1 MRDSIELEPADFEAF
16 LLNPKAFEQKLR
28 LKGPDDAKRF
38 EKRQAGTKKQLS
50 FELQKKKR

>member
-28 LKGPDDAKRF
+28 LKSPDDAKRF
-38 EKRQAGTKKQLS
+38 EKQQVEAENQLPLRLGMK
-50 FELQKKKR
+50 EQ